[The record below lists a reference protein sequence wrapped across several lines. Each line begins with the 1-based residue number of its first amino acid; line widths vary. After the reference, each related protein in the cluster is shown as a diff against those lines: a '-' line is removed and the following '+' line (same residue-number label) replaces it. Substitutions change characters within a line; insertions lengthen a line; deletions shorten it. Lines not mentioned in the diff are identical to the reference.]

1 MADLAPQERLQPSLL
16 DRLTDERPDERV
28 EPRERRVMS
37 MRRLRECVLR
47 DLSWLLNADNLA
59 QTEDLGA
66 YPLAAASTIN
76 FGMRDLA
83 GVALSEALVAEYE
96 RELRQAILDFEPR
109 IIPRTLVVRAI
120 VEADAADQHALS
132 FEIEGEIWADP
143 VPMRVLLRTDV
154 DVESG
159 EASVRETAGAR
170 AG

>member
-83 GVALSEALVAEYE
+83 GVALSEA
-96 RELRQAILDFEPR
+96 
-109 IIPRTLVVRAI
+109 
-120 VEADAADQHALS
+120 
-132 FEIEGEIWADP
+132 
-143 VPMRVLLRTDV
+143 
-154 DVESG
+154 
-159 EASVRETAGAR
+159 
-170 AG
+170 